1 MPLNIPNRN
10 SGSVNDISFGPAR
23 VFMTEFTGTTG
34 VSPFASGSQFGG
46 DEYDVGF
53 IGEDGVNIEL
63 VSEKKDIVQGN
74 PKLVNYSFVMS
85 QSATI
90 SFTSIEYNFEAFR
103 LALGAGTTQQGT
115 ADGATAETF
124 AFGGEPLNTLVCMCV
139 EHEMAVTSNT
149 LQLLVWKAQSESGF
163 SLPLGADEHSFEFSF
178 KAIRATTDW
187 GGTPLSFDEQLIRF
201 RRFMNNNNF

>member
-1 MPLNIPNRN
+1 MPLNIPTGQTNN
-10 SGSVNDISFGPAR
+10 ISFGPAR

-34 VSPFASGSQFGG
+34 VSPLDSATGFGA
-46 DEYDVGF
+46 DQYDVGF

-63 VSEKKDIVQGN
+63 TSEKKDIVQGN

-90 SFTSIEYNFEAFR
+90 SFTSIEYNFENFR
-103 LALGAGTTQQGT
+103 LALGAGATQQGT
-115 ADGATAETF
+115 ADGATPETF
-124 AFGGEPLNTLVCMCV
+124 AFGGNPLNTLVCMVV

-163 SLPLGADEHSFEFSF
+163 SLPLGHDEHSFEFSF

-187 GGTPLSFDEQLIRF
+187 GGTTLGSDEQLIRF
-201 RRFMNNNNF
+201 RRFLNSNNA